1 MSQPRSYEFYLG
13 AARVALTL
21 GLSKVRSSSEN
32 SGQGNATGA
41 SRVRG
46 FFLYSFRRL
55 LTPYLLLQVQ
65 RSKRWSGKG
74 REGGSELD
82 VVGVLEVEMPASM
95 NRLEP
100 LLTMEEWKQMGAET
114 EGCYL
119 AYQALHVRDKVVCLL
134 QSTRACKYV
143 LVRGAVYVGFV
154 SYDSFVNS
162 VTVCTER
169 LCRSI

>member
-1 MSQPRSYEFYLG
+1 M
-13 AARVALTL
+13 
-21 GLSKVRSSSEN
+21 
-32 SGQGNATGA
+32 
-41 SRVRG
+41 
-46 FFLYSFRRL
+46 
-55 LTPYLLLQVQ
+55 
-65 RSKRWSGKG
+65 
-74 REGGSELD
+74 D

-154 SYDSFVNS
+154 SHGSSANT
-162 VTVCTER
+162 VTVCSER